1 MGVSHSHEPGK
12 IDFTPGHLYITSY
25 HPLLVPLPPL
35 LVLTMNFPI
44 TLLYIIWSSTV
55 LGKRFFQGPPRRP
68 KMVFYQ
74 PKHCSKC
81 QHCIP
86 NLHSSIFDQCSLYQV
101 GTDGFDMS
109 IPDMWYLPVTSHL
122 EPSSTVQPYYMYCQ
136 EVRERPDMCG
146 EFGKDFRP
154 KSMSDSDDEP
164 TTSDPSVST

>member
-1 MGVSHSHEPGK
+1 MNPVKLILLQTISIPPHTTLS
-12 IDFTPGHLYITSY
+12 S
-25 HPLLVPLPPL
+25 PLPSLVP
-35 LVLTMNFPI
+35 TMYFPI

-154 KSMSDSDDEP
+154 KSMSDSNDEP
-164 TTSDPSVST
+164 STSDPPVST

>member
-1 MGVSHSHEPGK
+1 MGVSHPHEPGK
-12 IDFTPGHLYITSY
+12 IDFTSGYLYITLS
-25 HPLLVPLPPL
+25 HPLASRPVS
-35 LVLTMNFPI
+35 TMNFPI

-55 LGKRFFQGPPRRP
+55 MGKRFFQGPPRRP

-81 QHCIP
+81 QHCIL

-101 GTDGFDMS
+101 GTDGFDMA
-109 IPDMWYLPVTSHL
+109 IPDMWYLPVTAHM

-154 KSMSDSDDEP
+154 KFMSDSDDEP
-164 TTSDPSVST
+164 PTSDPAVST